1 MVTNEQRKRINDSTS
16 TIIEGTLKGLMI
28 RSLNHRIAYWRF
40 KRMHSRKNTRA
51 WRKCNEG
58 ISYTLR
64 EIERVLS
71 PDWCKE

>member
-1 MVTNEQRKRINDSTS
+1 MVTNEQRKRINASTS
-16 TIIEGTLKGLMI
+16 TIIDGTLKSLMI
-28 RSLNHRIAYWRF
+28 QKLNRRIAYWRF
-40 KRMHSRKNTRA
+40 KRMCSRKNTRA

-58 ISYTLR
+58 IAYTLS